1 MGQATFYRLGIQNS
15 QVTDCTP
22 DGKYAAAFVGANYVR
37 WEIGVGSQTIAGSH
51 SGGSAYIS
59 DNGQRIGGEALD
71 GSAKRHAGYYDMST
85 ASWNLAP
92 QPAGYTTVGLGS
104 TLSTMYGMDG
114 TGTKLAVASYDA
126 GLKYKPIKYDTN
138 TWGYSTNPTLSTSHA
153 RPNDMSADGSTM
165 AGWDSNPS
173 TRQAAVWKNGVEVF
187 VETGLSEI
195 QGVNSNGSEYYGYKG
210 NSPVVWNSTFSA
222 TVMPL
227 LAGFDRGGV
236 AFGTDDGV
244 AQVGY
249 MQNGT
254 NTGTRRGV
262 IWINGLPQ
270 LLSTYAESMGA
281 TLNGFIPLAGM
292 RITNNGHTIV
302 GFGQTSTNQIDSFAI
317 QIVPEP
323 ASISSMVGAGFAFVL
338 LRRKK
343 KQAIL

>member
-1 MGQATFYRLGIQNS
+1 
-15 QVTDCTP
+15 
-22 DGKYAAAFVGANYVR
+22 
-37 WEIGVGSQTIAGSH
+37 
-51 SGGSAYIS
+51 
-59 DNGQRIGGEALD
+59 
-71 GSAKRHAGYYDMST
+71 
-85 ASWNLAP
+85 
-92 QPAGYTTVGLGS
+92 
-104 TLSTMYGMDG
+104 
-114 TGTKLAVASYDA
+114 
-126 GLKYKPIKYDTN
+126 
-138 TWGYSTNPTLSTSHA
+138 
-153 RPNDMSADGSTM
+153 MSADGSTM

-187 VETGLSEI
+187 VETSLSEI
-195 QGVNSNGSEYYGYKG
+195 QGVNSNGSQYFGYKG
-210 NSPVVWNSTFSA
+210 NSPVVWNSSFNA

-281 TLNGFIPLAGM
+281 TLNGFIPLTGM

-302 GFGQTSTNQIDSFAI
+302 GFGQTSTNQVDSFAI

-323 ASISSMVGAGFAFVL
+323 ASVTSLVGAGFAFVL

-343 KQAIL
+343 K